1 MEGESMSEWKEVR
14 LGDIIDLV
22 IDYRGK
28 TPKKLGGDWSSSGY
42 RALSAKNIKTGQIV
56 QKESIR
62 YVDESLYKRWM
73 QEEVKRGDILITS
86 EAPFGQIYLWDSDE
100 KIVLSQRLFD
110 VRIRKEHNSTF
121 VYYQMQTRNFQS
133 ELDGRTTGT
142 TVVGLRQPEL
152 LKCHITIPDINTQNQ
167 IAGILSSLDA
177 KIETNNKLN
186 EKLEEMA
193 QAIFKSWFVDFEPFK
208 DKPFHETELGMIPE
222 GWEVSTFS
230 SIIEKLISGDWGK
243 ETPTGNYVHKVACI
257 RGCDFENIKN
267 GLRGKTPERFI
278 IERNFASKQPKPN
291 DIVVEMSGGTATVS
305 TGRICY
311 ITKELLDQ
319 YGGDIVCTNF
329 CKIVRPLKGWS
340 QYLYYYW
347 QYKYDKK
354 VMFCY
359 ENGTSGIKNF
369 AINDFIDIESLLI
382 PPKDELIKFNSIID
396 NIRVKIQMNG
406 VENTRLASLRDT
418 LLPRLMSGELI
429 V

>member
-1 MEGESMSEWKEVR
+1 MSEWKEVK
-14 LGDIIDLV
+14 LGDYIDMTNGYAFKSKSFV
-22 IDYRGK
+22 NRGIPVLK
-28 TPKKLGGDWSSSGY
+28 I
-42 RALSAKNIKTGQIV
+42 KNIKTNKIII
-56 QKESIR
+56 EDIDYISADDNNPR
-62 YVDESLYKRWM
+62 YTIIKPND
-73 QEEVKRGDILITS
+73 LIITMTGNRIDG
-86 EAPFGQIYLWDSDE
+86 APETWVGKVALFNLDGKYFLN
-100 KIVLSQRLFD
+100 QRLSI
-110 VRIRKEHNSTF
+110 IRVKKDLVNLLFILYSLTTIDAQKYFITHATSSGGQANISPDI
-121 VYYQMQTRNFQS
+121 VKNFTIKLPSYIIQS
-133 ELDGRTTGT
+133 E
-142 TVVGLRQPEL
+142 
-152 LKCHITIPDINTQNQ
+152 

-278 IERNFASKQPKPN
+278 LERNFALKQPKPN

-319 YGGDIVCTNF
+319 YEGDIVCTNF

>member
-1 MEGESMSEWKEVR
+1 MSEWKEVR
-14 LGDIIDLV
+14 LGDVGKIVGGATPSTRNPQNYGGV
-22 IDYRGK
+22 IPWI
-28 TPKKLGGDWSSSGY
+28 TPKDLSINKERFIEFGERNISEQGLNSC
-42 RALSAKNIKTGQIV
+42 SAKMLPKG
-56 QKESIR
+56 SILFSSR
-62 YVDESLYKRWM
+62 APIGYVAIAHTSLCTNQGFKSFVPDTEKMDSMFSY
-73 QEEVKRGDILITS
+73 
-86 EAPFGQIYLWDSDE
+86 YLL
-100 KIVLSQRLFD
+100 K
-110 VRIRKEHNSTF
+110 HNSE
-121 VYYQMQTRNFQS
+121 NIANLGS
-133 ELDGRTTGT
+133 GT
-142 TVVGLRQPEL
+142 TFMEVSGKVMSDF
-152 LKCHITIPDINTQNQ
+152 IVNIPDLLTQQ
-167 IAGILSSLDA
+167 EIAGILSSLDA

-208 DKPFHETELGMIPE
+208 DKPFHDTELGMIPE

-319 YGGDIVCTNF
+319 YEGDIVCTNF

-369 AINDFIDIESLLI
+369 AINDFIDFESILI

-406 VENTRLASLRDT
+406 VENTHLASLRDT

>member
-1 MEGESMSEWKEVR
+1 MEEESMSEWKEVK
-14 LGDIIDLV
+14 LGDLVSIKYGKDHKSLSDGVFPVFGSGGLMRKVDSYIYDKPSLLIPRKGTLNNIIYTEEKFWTVDTMFWTKVDEL
-22 IDYRGK
+22 K
-28 TPKKLGGDWSSSGY
+28 T
-42 RALSAKNIKTGQIV
+42 SAKFLYYYLKDFNFNALNVGSAVPSLTVPVLNDIDIKLPSTDKQSDIV
-56 QKESIR
+56 
-62 YVDESLYKRWM
+62 
-73 QEEVKRGDILITS
+73 
-86 EAPFGQIYLWDSDE
+86 
-100 KIVLSQRLFD
+100 
-110 VRIRKEHNSTF
+110 
-121 VYYQMQTRNFQS
+121 
-133 ELDGRTTGT
+133 
-142 TVVGLRQPEL
+142 
-152 LKCHITIPDINTQNQ
+152 
-167 IAGILSSLDA
+167 GILSSLDA

-208 DKPFHETELGMIPE
+208 DKPFHDTELGMIPE

-278 IERNFASKQPKPN
+278 LERNFALKQPKPN

-319 YGGDIVCTNF
+319 YEGDIVCTNF

-369 AINDFIDIESLLI
+369 AINDFIDFESILI

>member
-1 MEGESMSEWKEVR
+1 MSEWKEVR
-14 LGDIIDLV
+14 LGDIVTVKSGYAYKGKYISNKGKNILLGMGCVSYNDKFLYSGARAYDEDCDERYCAKAGDIVLATRQQSDSLPILAMPAIIPDSFFDKKIIVGTNLYLIKNDSDIDNHFLFWLL
-22 IDYRGK
+22 K
-28 TPKKLGGDWSSSGY
+28 TPNYVNYISS
-42 RALSAKNIKTGQIV
+42 
-56 QKESIR
+56 
-62 YVDESLYKRWM
+62 
-73 QEEVKRGDILITS
+73 VK
-86 EAPFGQIYLWDSDE
+86 
-100 KIVLSQRLFD
+100 
-110 VRIRKEHNSTF
+110 
-121 VYYQMQTRNFQS
+121 
-133 ELDGRTTGT
+133 TGT
-142 TVVGLRQPEL
+142 TVRMVTKKDVENYTFNCPSKEERD
-152 LKCHITIPDINTQNQ
+152 TISNILW
-167 IAGILSSLDA
+167 GIDA

-278 IERNFASKQPKPN
+278 LERNFALKQPKPN

-319 YGGDIVCTNF
+319 YEGDIVCTNF

-369 AINDFIDIESLLI
+369 AINDFIDFESILI

>member
-1 MEGESMSEWKEVR
+1 MSEWKEVK
-14 LGDIIDLV
+14 LGDLVSIKYGKDHKSLSDGVFPVFGSGGLMRKVDSYIYDKPSLLIPRKGTLNNIIYTEEKFWTVDTMFWTKVDEL
-22 IDYRGK
+22 K
-28 TPKKLGGDWSSSGY
+28 T
-42 RALSAKNIKTGQIV
+42 SAKFLYYYLKDFNFNALNVGSAVPSLTVPVLNDIDIKLPSTDKQSDIV
-56 QKESIR
+56 
-62 YVDESLYKRWM
+62 
-73 QEEVKRGDILITS
+73 
-86 EAPFGQIYLWDSDE
+86 
-100 KIVLSQRLFD
+100 
-110 VRIRKEHNSTF
+110 
-121 VYYQMQTRNFQS
+121 
-133 ELDGRTTGT
+133 
-142 TVVGLRQPEL
+142 
-152 LKCHITIPDINTQNQ
+152 
-167 IAGILSSLDA
+167 GILSSLDA

-208 DKPFHETELGMIPE
+208 DKPFHDTELGMIPE

-278 IERNFASKQPKPN
+278 LERNFALKQPKPN

-319 YGGDIVCTNF
+319 YEGDIVCTNF

-369 AINDFIDIESLLI
+369 AINDFIDFESILI